1 MKKQYLFSVL
11 TVTTICSAI
20 AQTDC
25 DQGRYTS
32 DVYTTIDVTS
42 DILYGNNL
50 SNTNA
55 STDLHLDFY
64 EPNGDTSTARPLII
78 WAHGGSFL
86 FGTKADG
93 DVVELSNRFAKK
105 GFVCASIDYR
115 LGMSFP
121 FNQANATKAV
131 FRAVQ
136 DMKAAVRF
144 FYKDRATNDTYKI
157 DTTQIF
163 VAGSSAGAL
172 TAFHLTYLDK
182 QCELEQFMSAAD
194 ITTMGGM
201 EGNSGNA
208 GYSSKVKAAIGLAG
222 ALANYGWIE
231 PGDVPFCATHGT
243 NDGTVPYNRGNV
255 QVLGTPIMLLDG
267 SRMMHEQA
275 EAIGVPNK
283 FYSHYGKDHVPHTS
297 EPATMDTTEWFIQDF
312 LVEQVG
318 CTETILQPENT
329 PLQTSTLY
337 PLTHCGLAGTN
348 TMNIEGVKAIYPNPS
363 SDKMFIELNDGHTM
377 NQIQIIDL
385 AGRVHYSEASTSNN
399 ITIER
404 GNLVSGS
411 YILRITY
418 NDGSVSVN
426 KIAFQ

>member
-1 MKKQYLFSVL
+1 MKKQYLFSLL
-11 TVTTICSAI
+11 TATAI
-20 AQTDC
+20 YSVNAQTDC

-32 DVYTTIDVTS
+32 NVYSTVDITS

-86 FGTKADG
+86 FGSKADG

-105 GFVCASIDYR
+105 GFVCVSIDYR
-115 LGMSFP
+115 LGMGFP

-144 FYKDRATNDTYKI
+144 FYKDRATTDTYKI
-157 DTTQIF
+157 DTNQIF

-182 QCELEQFMSAAD
+182 ECELEQFMSVSEINA
-194 ITTMGGM
+194 MGGM

-208 GYSSKVKAAIGLAG
+208 GYSSKVKGAIGLAG

-231 PGDVPFCATHGT
+231 VGDVPFCATHGT
-243 NDGTVPYNRGNV
+243 IDATVPYNRGNV

-267 SRMMHEQA
+267 SRMMHERA
-275 EAIGVPNK
+275 ESIGVPHK
-283 FYSHYGKDHVPHTS
+283 FYSHYGKNHVPHAS

-318 CTETILQPENT
+318 CTETILQPENA

-337 PLTHCGLAGTN
+337 ALTHCGLSVN
-348 TMNIEGVKAIYPNPS
+348 TMNLDEVKAIYPNPS
-363 SDKMFIELNDGHTM
+363 SDKVTVEFENFEDIKTIQLVDLSGRIQQTYKTNANVLIISKGNLDEGSYVLRTILKDG
-377 NQIQIIDL
+377 
-385 AGRVHYSEASTSNN
+385 SSTSN
-399 ITIER
+399 TIVF
-404 GNLVSGS
+404 L
-411 YILRITY
+411 
-418 NDGSVSVN
+418 
-426 KIAFQ
+426 